1 MAYRILHIITTLSMG
16 GAEAM
21 IYKLLTHASNRSG
34 LNHCVVSLSGPGYY
48 GPLLEQRGLP
58 VHHLSIDASIPKP
71 KDVFKIYSVVKKW
84 NPHVIQTWLY
94 HADLIGLILGRFINV
109 PKIVWNVRCSNMDLE
124 QYPVTTR
131 LIFYLLTKLS
141 RSPDVIIANS
151 VAGKKYHAQSG
162 YAPKRWEIIPN
173 GFDTD
178 FYRPD
183 NESRKRMRHALGI
196 DEASLVVGMTARYDP
211 MKDHGNFLRA
221 AGKVNAAMPHVRF
234 VLIGKGID
242 ENNSNIADMIKEN
255 GLTDKVHLLGERT
268 DLPNIYPVFDIFTL
282 TSSFGEGFPILWEP
296 DGMGGWNDPIKV
308 ADLITGLPD
317 PDELSLTMN
326 LGEILQNIFVVDAQG
341 IRAVFGI
348 PSVENLFATRMSDD
362 GQWLMAGAL
371 VDDTRPVTLNG
382 T

>member
-48 GPLLEQRGLP
+48 GPLLEQRGIP
-58 VHHLSIDASIPKP
+58 VYHLSINAGIPKP

-282 TSSFGEGFPILWEP
+282 TSSFGEGFPNVLGEAMSCGVP
-296 DGMGGWNDPIKV
+296 CVATDAGDS
-308 ADLITGLPD
+308 ADLIGGTGKIVPPGNHDAMAQAWIKMLLLSHD
-317 PDELSLTMN
+317 QRVEL
-326 LGEILQNIFVVDAQG
+326 G
-341 IRAVFGI
+341 
-348 PSVENLFATRMSDD
+348 
-362 GQWLMAGAL
+362 LMARERVKDRYSL
-371 VDDTRPVTLNG
+371 DTIVHRYQILYSG
-382 T
+382 LLQ